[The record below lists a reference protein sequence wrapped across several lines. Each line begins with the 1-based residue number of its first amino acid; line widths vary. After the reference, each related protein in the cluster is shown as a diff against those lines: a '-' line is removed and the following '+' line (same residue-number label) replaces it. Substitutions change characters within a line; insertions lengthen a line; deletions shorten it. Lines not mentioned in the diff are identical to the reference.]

1 MVAGAPAIP
10 ATTGPSATLMTA
22 ATPSDE
28 EVGTALRV
36 ARNSSELLIE
46 MLGSGGGAD
55 MSDQLLTDLVGQCER

>member
-10 ATTGPSATLMTA
+10 ATTDPSSALMTA

-28 EVGTALRV
+28 EVSTALRV

-46 MLGSGGGAD
+46 MLSSGGGAD
-55 MSDQLLTDLVGQCER
+55 MSDPLLTDLVGQCER